1 MVREIFEKKEKKVE
15 YIELIY
21 DLIFVYMIGRSN
33 SLLHHIEGGFIRTPV
48 FLSYILCTLAVIQI
62 WMYTTYYINIYGK
75 NGPREYIFMFIN
87 MFLIYFMAQGT
98 RQDWQS
104 YHTSYH
110 VAWVLILL
118 NIAAQYCIELYN
130 HRGDKARL
138 SGIKRTLIVLL
149 GEAVL
154 AGAAIFEFNSFGTGN
169 LSWAAVLL
177 SILAIN
183 ILNRGEKGDTV
194 DFEHLS
200 ERAMLFVV
208 FTFGEMIIAIASY
221 FDDGFSLNNLYFA
234 FMAFLIVVGLF
245 LSYGVIYDKMVDRTM
260 QTNGLGY
267 MLIHVFLI
275 FALCGITAA
284 LEFMREPEIDLM
296 PKVIFLIISFVIYYV
311 FLFMT
316 GIYAKRRCH
325 LNTRFYFTVGGL
337 YAVFIVLMILL
348 REQMALNIAISV
360 AFVFS
365 IYAILYFAAKKMNTD
380 E

>member
-1 MVREIFEKKEKKVE
+1 MVKEFIEKKEKKVE

-33 SLLHHIEGGFIRTPV
+33 SLLHHIEGGFIQTDV

-75 NGPREYIFMFIN
+75 NGPREYIFMFVN
-87 MFLIYFMAQGT
+87 MFLMYFMAEGT

-118 NIAAQYCIELYN
+118 NIAVQYIIELYN
-130 HRGDKARL
+130 HRGEKDRVK
-138 SGIKRTLIVLL
+138 GIKRTLFVLL

-154 AGAAIFEFNSFGTGN
+154 AALAIFEFNRFGTGN

-177 SILAIN
+177 SILTIHFLSGKDN
-183 ILNRGEKGDTV
+183 KDRV

-208 FTFGEMIIAIASY
+208 FTFGEMIIAIAAY
-221 FDDGFSLNNLYFA
+221 FDDGFTLNNLYFA
-234 FMAFLIVVGLF
+234 LMAFLIVVGLF
-245 LSYGVIYDKMVDRTM
+245 LSYGVIYDLMVDRTT
-260 QTNGLGY
+260 QTNGMGY
-267 MLIHVFLI
+267 MLIHVFII

-284 LEFMREPEIDLM
+284 LEFMREPEIELL
-296 PKVIFLIISFVIYYV
+296 PKVVFLIISFVMYYV

-316 GIYAKRRCH
+316 GIYSKRRCH
-325 LNTRFYFTVGGL
+325 LNIAFYLKVGGICV
-337 YAVFIVLMILL
+337 AFIVLMLL
-348 REQMALNIAISV
+348 FREQMAVNIAVSV
-360 AFVFS
+360 LFVFA
-365 IYAILYFAAKKMNTD
+365 IYVILYISAKRMNKSV
-380 E
+380 